1 MRLLL
6 SVFLLAGSL
15 SAQPPAWK
23 TVYFHDEDQA
33 ALQIDDISFSPP
45 HCVIATGLRADKG
58 NLKPV
63 AVVSSDGGEKW
74 TIVTL
79 KDQPRSIFQF
89 DATHAWIL
97 AEKGTYSSSDC
108 GATWTRLS
116 KREDLL
122 RIYFTSPDDGFAVGL
137 EMIFLQTHDGGKTWQ
152 KVTIADPPKANP
164 ERSALTTVTFA
175 GNFGLVTGFHQPRRP
190 DDFDLPD
197 WMDPAEAKRRRQ
209 WPSLTFILQTI
220 DAGKTWK
227 SSAVSLLGKVSRV
240 RVLSPTSGAI
250 LIEFDRSFEF
260 PSEVYRLAQS
270 AGKPSRMFRDKT
282 LAATDVA
289 LFSDFNGLVAGYAPV
304 GQLHQLPIPGKV
316 RIQQTTD
323 GGVTWTDMD
332 LDYRAVAKRVI
343 LAYGSTG
350 PVFAATDTGMIL
362 RLPRP

>member
-1 MRLLL
+1 MRLSLL
-6 SVFLLAGSL
+6 LFWLVGTLA
-15 SAQPPAWK
+15 AQPPAWK

-33 ALQIDDISFSPP
+33 ALEIHDISFSPP
-45 HCVIATGLRADKG
+45 NCVIATGIRADKG
-58 NLKPV
+58 NVKPV
-63 AVVSSDGGEKW
+63 AVVSSDGGGKW
-74 TIVTL
+74 SIVTL
-79 KDQPRSIFQF
+79 KDVARSIFQL
-89 DATHAWIL
+89 DPAHAWIL
-97 AEKGTYSSSDC
+97 AEKGIYSSSDC

-116 KREDLL
+116 KQEDLI
-122 RIYFTSPDDGFAVGL
+122 RIFFTSPEDGFAVGVEL
-137 EMIFLQTHDGGKTWQ
+137 KFLQTRDGGKTWQ
-152 KVTIADPPKANP
+152 KVTIADPLKANP
-164 ERSALTTVTFA
+164 ERSAFTTVTFA
-175 GNFGLVTGFHQPRRP
+175 GKFGLVTGFHQPRRP
-190 DDFDLPD
+190 DDFELPD

-220 DAGKTWK
+220 DGGQTWK

-240 RVLSPTSGAI
+240 RVLSPTTGAI
-250 LIEFDRSFEF
+250 LIEFDRSFDF
-260 PSEVYRLAQS
+260 PSEVYRLSQA

-289 LFSDFNGLVAGYAPV
+289 LFNDNAGIVAGYAPV

-332 LDYRAVAKRVI
+332 VDYRAVAKRVT

-362 RLPRP
+362 RLTRP